1 MGILLSAS
9 LITTVIM
16 AATWGVYRIFLSGA
30 MSPDYNRRIIM
41 SIYCFSAVSPL
52 LLCLLIA
59 LKGMPSGTIDVG
71 LPEVTGISAADAA
84 PAQSSGLSLLLDI
97 YLAGA
102 ALVLAGFAVSII
114 RLFTMILRNGTVN
127 LNGCNVVVHHN
138 HRLAPFSWYRY
149 VFVTRRDMSDPDLSI
164 ILAHEN
170 GHLSKRHWI
179 DLIIA
184 QIIIILDWYNPVAWI
199 MRAELRDIHEFQAD
213 RLVVENGTD
222 MKKYQIFIIKK
233 TVGARFAS
241 LANSLNHSS
250 LKKRI
255 TMMLSDNRRGK
266 SRLRAI
272 ALIPVAAIAVIAMS
286 TDAFAGVLND
296 LNETQPRYKVTKSFI
311 ADNPESASSESTDI
325 ILYEAEI
332 LPQFPGGEIELLKFL
347 QQNIRYPDEAIE
359 KQIEGKVIVKFIIG
373 TDGQVSNPEILRSVS
388 PELDA
393 EAKRVVME
401 FPRFSPMKLN
411 GKPVN
416 SSYTLPVSF
425 RLTKNDEEL
434 QQ

>member
-1 MGILLSAS
+1 
-9 LITTVIM
+9 
-16 AATWGVYRIFLSGA
+16 
-30 MSPDYNRRIIM
+30 
-41 SIYCFSAVSPL
+41 
-52 LLCLLIA
+52 
-59 LKGMPSGTIDVG
+59 
-71 LPEVTGISAADAA
+71 
-84 PAQSSGLSLLLDI
+84 
-97 YLAGA
+97 
-102 ALVLAGFAVSII
+102 
-114 RLFTMILRNGTVN
+114 
-127 LNGCNVVVHHN
+127 
-138 HRLAPFSWYRY
+138 
-149 VFVTRRDMSDPDLSI
+149 
-164 ILAHEN
+164 
-170 GHLSKRHWI
+170 
-179 DLIIA
+179 
-184 QIIIILDWYNPVAWI
+184 
-199 MRAELRDIHEFQAD
+199 
-213 RLVVENGTD
+213 
-222 MKKYQIFIIKK
+222 
-233 TVGARFAS
+233 
-241 LANSLNHSS
+241 
-250 LKKRI
+250 
-255 TMMLSDNRRGK
+255 MMLSDNRRGK